1 MIGKRLLATMIVAA
15 AATVAAPTV
24 APAQQPA
31 RDTVRVT
38 GSSTLYGFA
47 TRVAETFGRTSRHR
61 TPVVESSGTGGGFAR
76 FCAGL
81 DLNSPD
87 VVLASRR
94 VYETEIEACH
104 DNAVDDI
111 AEFKVGYGGL
121 VMVRAVTAEPL
132 DLTRR
137 QLWLALAAQVP
148 VNGALVPNPNRTWRD
163 IAAGLPDTPIRVFG
177 PPPTSGTRDSL
188 VKLALE
194 PACEADSFIS
204 ALPEADKRQVCGS
217 LREDGG
223 FINVGE
229 DDAELIK
236 RVASD
241 PAATGIVGFH
251 SAREAAGRID
261 YAAVEGVKPSVDAI
275 RDGGYPLIRALYFY
289 VKADHLGRVAGLKS
303 FVRAFLSDAAV
314 GPDGYLVDEGLIP
327 LAPTELEEMQARAAA
342 LPDL

>member
-1 MIGKRLLATMIVAA
+1 MIGKRLLATALVVAA
-15 AATVAAPTV
+15 TIAAPFP

-47 TRVAETFGRTSRHR
+47 TRVAEAFGRVSRHR

-87 VVLASRR
+87 IVLASRR
-94 VYETEIEACH
+94 VFDSEVEACH
-104 DNAVDDI
+104 DNGVDAI
-111 AEFKVGYGGL
+111 TEFKVGYGGL
-121 VMVRAVTAEPL
+121 VVVRAANAEPL

-137 QLWLALAAQVP
+137 QLWLAIAAQVP
-148 VNGALVPNPNRTWRD
+148 VDGRLVANPNRTWRD
-163 IAAGLPDTPIRVFG
+163 LGAGLPDTPIRIYG

-194 PACEADSFIS
+194 PACEADSYI
-204 ALPEADKRQVCGS
+204 AGLPEADKRQVCGT
-217 LREDGG
+217 LREDGA

-229 DDAELIK
+229 DDAELVK
-236 RVASD
+236 RVAAN
-241 PAATGIVGFH
+241 PEAAGIIGFH
-251 SAREAAGRID
+251 SAKEATGRIS
-261 YAAVEGVKPSVDAI
+261 YAAVEGVTPSVEAI
-275 RDGGYPLIRALYFY
+275 RDGRYPLIRALYFY
-289 VKADHLGRVAGLKS
+289 LKTDHLGRVAGLKN
-303 FVRAFLSDAAV
+303 FVRAFLSDEAV
-314 GPDGYLVDEGLIP
+314 GPEGYLMDEGLIP

-342 LPDL
+342 LPGS

>member
-1 MIGKRLLATMIVAA
+1 MIGKRLLAAGLVACA
-15 AATVAAPTV
+15 VVAAPHA

-38 GSSTLYGFA
+38 GSSTLYGYA
-47 TRVAETFGRTSRHR
+47 TRVAEAFGRVSRHR

-94 VYETEIEACH
+94 VFDSEIEACH

-111 AEFKVGYGGL
+111 TEFKVGYGGL
-121 VMVRAVTAEPL
+121 VVVRAAGAEPL

-148 VNGALVPNPNRTWRD
+148 VNGRLVDNPNRTWRD
-163 IAAGLPDTPIRVFG
+163 IGPGLPDTPIRVYG

-188 VKLALE
+188 IRLALE
-194 PACEADSFIS
+194 PACEADSYV
-204 ALPEADKRQVCGS
+204 AGLPEAEKRQVCGG

-223 FINVGE
+223 FINAGE
-229 DDAELIK
+229 DDSDLVK
-236 RVASD
+236 RVAAD
-241 PAATGIVGFH
+241 PEAAGIVGFH
-251 SAREAAGRID
+251 VAREAPDRLG
-261 YAAVEGVKPSVDAI
+261 YAAIEGVTPSVEAI
-275 RDGGYPLIRALYFY
+275 RDGRYPLIRALYFY
-289 VKADHLGRVAGLKS
+289 LKDDHLGRVAGLKA
-303 FVRAFLSDAAV
+303 FVQAFMSDEAI
-314 GPDGYLVDEGLIP
+314 GPEGYLVDEGLIP

-342 LPDL
+342 LGGS